1 MKNIICIIAGE
12 PNSINSEIIAK
23 AWKKKLI
30 SKKSNIFVIGNYNL
44 IKYQLKKI
52 KIKIKIKKVSTIEK
66 QNFKKS
72 LLILDVPL
80 NFKNPFKIKKKNKKL
95 YILKSF
101 KIAINLVKQ
110 KKVLG
115 LINCPINKTEIFD
128 NKDIGVTEFLAKKEG
143 VYGQEAMLI
152 YNQKLSVVPVT
163 THIKVKNIAKQLSK
177 RLLINK
183 SITINKFFMK
193 RFNIKPRIGILGLN
207 PHNYELRKNSEEKKI
222 IIPAIKILKR
232 RKIFVN
238 GPLSSDTAFI
248 DFNKK
253 KFDVLVGMYH
263 DQVLSPFKAMFKFD
277 AINITLGL
285 PYIRI
290 SPDHGTGKDIIT
302 KNIANP
308 ESLIKSIRF
317 LNKINVGT

>member
-1 MKNIICIIAGE
+1 MKNFICIVAGE

-23 AWKKKLI
+23 AWKKKDVF
-30 SKKSNIFVIGNYNL
+30 KKSNIFIVGNYNL
-44 IKYQLKKI
+44 IKLQLKKI
-52 KIKIKIKKVSTIEK
+52 KIKIKIKKVSTVEK

-80 NFKNPFKIKKKNKKL
+80 NFKNPFKITKKNKKI

-101 KIAINLVKQ
+101 KIAIDLARRN
-110 KKVLG
+110 KVLG
-115 LINCPINKTEIFD
+115 FINCPINKTETFG
-128 NKDIGVTEFLAKKEG
+128 NKDIGITEFLAKNEG
-143 VYGQEAMLI
+143 IYGNEAMLI

-177 RLLINK
+177 KLLINK

-193 RFNIKPRIGILGLN
+193 RFDIKPRIGILGLN
-207 PHNYELRKNSEEKKI
+207 PHNYEFRKNSEEKKI
-222 IIPAIKILKR
+222 IIPAIKILKKR
-232 RKIFVN
+232 NINVS

-263 DQVLSPFKAMFKFD
+263 DQVLSPFKAIFKFD

-290 SPDHGTGKDIIT
+290 SPDHGTGKDIIK
-302 KNIANP
+302 KNLASP
-308 ESLIKSIRF
+308 ESLVKSIRF
-317 LNKINVGT
+317 LNKINVRT